1 MPLLENHI
9 ISDSMCKK
17 ISFSELNFKHLQ
29 IAYQC
34 GYDEIHNLYTETF
47 QGKPRFTK
55 GTSFIT
61 AVSNFNEEI

>member
-29 IAYQC
+29 IAC